1 MNQEMVMN
9 MAYQGMKVA
18 VQVGGPPL
26 LVLLVVGLLVSL
38 FQAATQINEMT
49 MSFIPKVIAT
59 LTVLVLCGPMFIRI
73 LVDFTRTLIINIPN
87 VIG

>member
-9 MAYQGMKVA
+9 LAYQGMKVA
-18 VQVGGPPL
+18 VQVGAIPL
-26 LVLLVVGLLVSL
+26 LTLLFVGLLVSL

-49 MSFIPKVIAT
+49 MSFIPKVVAT
-59 LTVLVLCGPMFIRI
+59 LTVLVIFGPMYIRI
-73 LVDFTRTLIINIPN
+73 LVDFTRTLILNIPN

>member
-9 MAYQGMKVA
+9 LAYQGMKVA
-18 VQVGGPPL
+18 VQVGAPVL
-26 LVLLVVGLLVSL
+26 ITLLVVGLLVSL

-59 LTVLVLCGPMFIRI
+59 LTILVIFGPMFIRL
-73 LVDFTRTLIINIPN
+73 LVDFTRALITNIPN

>member
-1 MNQEMVMN
+1 MNEAMVMN
-9 MAYQGMKVA
+9 LAYEGMKVA
-18 VQVGGPPL
+18 VMVAGPPL
-26 LVLLVVGLLVSL
+26 FTLLAVGLLISL

-59 LTVLVLCGPMFIRI
+59 LVVIVLCGPMFIRT
-73 LVDFTRTLIINIPN
+73 LVDFTRNLILNIPN

>member
-9 MAYQGMKVA
+9 LAYQGMKVA
-18 VQVGGPPL
+18 VQIGAPPL
-26 LVLLVVGLLVSL
+26 FVLLTVGLLVSL

-49 MSFIPKVIAT
+49 LSFIPKVIAT
-59 LTVLVLCGPMFIRI
+59 LVVLVLCGPMFIRI
-73 LVDFTRTLIINIPN
+73 LVDFMRTLLTNIPN

>member
-1 MNQEMVMN
+1 MNEAMVMN
-9 MAYQGMKVA
+9 LAYEGMKVA
-18 VQVGGPPL
+18 VTVAGPPL
-26 LVLLVVGLLVSL
+26 FTLLAVGLLISL

-59 LTVLVLCGPMFIRI
+59 LVVIVLFGPMFIRT
-73 LVDFTRTLIINIPN
+73 LVDFTRNLILNIPN

>member
-1 MNQEMVMN
+1 MNEAMVMN
-9 MAYQGMKVA
+9 LAYEGMKVA
-18 VQVGGPPL
+18 VMVAAPL
-26 LVLLVVGLLVSL
+26 LFTLLAVGLLVSL

-59 LTVLVLCGPMFIRI
+59 LAVIVLFGPMFIRT
-73 LVDFTRTLIINIPN
+73 LVDFTRNLILNIPN

>member
-1 MNQEMVMN
+1 MNEAMVMN
-9 MAYQGMKVA
+9 LAYEGMKVA
-18 VQVGGPPL
+18 VTIAGPL
-26 LVLLVVGLLVSL
+26 LFTLLAVGLLVSL

-59 LTVLVLCGPMFIRI
+59 LVVIVLFGPMFIRT
-73 LVDFTRTLIINIPN
+73 LVDFTRNLILNIPN